1 MALAR
6 PRRPMV
12 KAAFSVMATLR
23 RRRQRFVER
32 EYHRSVANGHLPREF
47 GTPFYRE
54 IPRRRW

>member
-1 MALAR
+1 
-6 PRRPMV
+6 MV